1 MQNRPQYSV
10 EAVDNALLLLLA
22 LRRDGVLR
30 VSTAAEE
37 LGVARSTAHRLLRM
51 LVYREFAEQRDDR
64 AYVPGPALARAAPRT
79 DLGFLRRR
87 LAPAMEQVHRAL
99 DETVHLMVREGT
111 EVLFVDSVEARQ
123 PLRVGSRAGV
133 RLPAEITS
141 GGRILL
147 AQLPVD
153 AVRALYR
160 DRPDVD
166 LPRLERLLARSRRQR
181 YGLNVDESE
190 AGIAAVGVCVPET
203 GGAPFAALTHSA
215 PTMRFRRAAAPDIA
229 DVLHRA
235 VDPVRASTTP
245 PHGRHVTA
253 RPT

>member
-1 MQNRPQYSV
+1 MQNRPRYSV
-10 EAVDNALLLLLA
+10 DAVDNALLLLLV
-22 LRRDGVLR
+22 LRRDGAVR

-51 LVYREFAEQRDDR
+51 LVYRGFAVQRDDR
-64 AYVPGPALARAAPRT
+64 AYVPGPALARSVPDPA
-79 DLGFLRRR
+79 FLRSR
-87 LAPAMEQVHRAL
+87 LRPAMEHVHRTL

-111 EVLFVDSVEARQ
+111 QVLFIDSVEARQ

-133 RLPAEITS
+133 RLPAEVTS
-141 GGRILL
+141 GGRALL

-166 LPRLERLLARSRRQR
+166 LARLQRVLARTRRQR

-190 AGIAAVGVCVPET
+190 TGIAAVGVCVPDG

-215 PTMRFRRAAAPDIA
+215 PTMRFRRAAAPGIA
-229 DVLHRA
+229 QVLHDA
-235 VDPVRASTTP
+235 VDRVQTT
-245 PHGRHVTA
+245 
-253 RPT
+253 